1 MPVYGFAFGT
11 LPFLHGVATM
21 LSLTFAQ
28 FWLAFI
34 VAILWGLLIWW
45 RKPIAFPYPNLQLF
59 GRKDR
64 DWRQGFA
71 KLMRGLGIVALLL
84 ALARPQFVRWEEVRT
99 EGIDIVFT
107 LDISGS
113 MTATDFLPNR
123 MEAAKRVIRNFV
135 ELLRQKRSGDRLGLV
150 VFAAESY
157 TQCPLTDDYDFFLEA
172 LDQVQNAREGVVKDG
187 TAIGDGLTVALRRL
201 QLSPAKSKVVILL
214 SDGMNNAGQVQPR
227 DAARVAEAMGVR
239 VYTIGIGT
247 STGTVSLQDPL
258 TGRTQIDWVAGFDEP
273 LLREIAQRT
282 NGAYFYAADRGTL
295 ESILRYILQLET
307 TPLVVRKEQKRT
319 ELAVWLI
326 SVALACLLVEGLFV
340 HFLWRRVP

>member
-1 MPVYGFAFGT
+1 MV
-11 LPFLHGVATM
+11 
-21 LSLTFAQ
+21 SLTFAQ
-28 FWLAFI
+28 IWLALT
-34 VAILWGLLIWW
+34 VALLWGLLVWR
-45 RKPIAFPYPNLQLF
+45 RKPAAFPYPNLQLF
-59 GRKDR
+59 GKKGG
-64 DWRQGFA
+64 DWRQSFA
-71 KLMRGLGIVALLL
+71 KLMRGLGVFALIA
-84 ALARPQFVRWEEVRT
+84 ALARPQLVRWEEVRT
-99 EGIDIVFT
+99 EGIDIVIT

-135 ELLRQKRSGDRLGLV
+135 ELLRQKRGGDRLGLV

-157 TQCPLTDDYDFFLEA
+157 TQCPLTDDYDFFLET
-172 LDQVQNAREGVVKDG
+172 LEQVQNAREGVVEDG

-201 QLSPAKSKVVILL
+201 QSSPAKSKVVILL

-227 DAARVAEAMGVR
+227 DAARIAEAMGVR

-247 STGTVSLQDPL
+247 STGTVSWQDPL
-258 TGRTQIDWVAGFDEP
+258 TGRTQIGRVAGFDEP

-282 NGAYFYAADRGTL
+282 NGAYFYAADRSTL

-307 TPLVVRKEQKRT
+307 TPLVTRKEQKRT
-319 ELAVWLI
+319 ELAVWLVA
-326 SVALACLLVEGLFV
+326 VALSCLLVESLFV